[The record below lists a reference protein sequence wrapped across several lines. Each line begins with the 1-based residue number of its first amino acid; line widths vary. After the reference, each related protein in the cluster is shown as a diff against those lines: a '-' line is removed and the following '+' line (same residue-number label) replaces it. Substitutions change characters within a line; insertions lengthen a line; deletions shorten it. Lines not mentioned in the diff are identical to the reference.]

1 MLYNI
6 VMRDLKLITPTDT
19 VNSAWSLDIDIV
31 NGFPIFVP
39 YERNTQ
45 DQRAAVAAYTML
57 GSIPGMPDIG
67 INWNGLYS
75 GDSETLVTIDN
86 SVKQAIQKYAG
97 VPTDYAKSYTPV
109 YTENNGKIQLSIF
122 QE

>member
-1 MLYNI
+1 
-6 VMRDLKLITPTDT
+6 MRDLKLITPLDAS
-19 VNSAWSLDIDIV
+19 NSSWSLDIDIV
-31 NGFPIFVP
+31 EGFPVFVP

-57 GSIPGMPDIG
+57 GSIPGMKG
-67 INWNGLYS
+67 VGVNWAGLYS
-75 GDSETLVTIDN
+75 GNSETLVTIDN

-97 VPTDYAKSYTPV
+97 VPTEYAKTYSPV
-109 YTENNGKIQLSIF
+109 YIENNGRIQLSIY